1 VANWGG
7 RETTARGMAKLRVE
21 INEEKSRKV
30 DLSKGGSFGFL
41 GFEYRRIRSRKRKW
55 RAQYEPKL
63 KKRTALLQKLKEI
76 FRRYVSQP
84 VGRVIELII
93 RFCGVGCTTLR

>member
-1 VANWGG
+1 MSGLIGAVEKRL
-7 RETTARGMAKLRVE
+7 REEMAKLRVE

-55 RAQYEPKL
+55 RAPYERKTEILPGPPPKIQENL
-63 KKRTALLQKLKEI
+63 HGCLR
-76 FRRYVSQP
+76 QP
-84 VGRVIELII
+84 VAGESGAIHSHLYG
-93 RFCGVGCTTLR
+93 CGG